1 MPQQDELV
9 FWMFLQRIVGIVP
22 MVMDLLKSVENLHHF
37 YRSLGG
43 WPISFAPYHL
53 CNVTA
58 NLDTLEFSQL
68 MVSAR
73 TCSFGDFLIVI
84 LYCKIRVAFCYS
96 KKLIILELKALKD
109 SLKSISFAPY
119 HLCNVTANLDTL
131 EFFQIMVSVRTCS
144 FGDFLIVILYCKI
157 RVAFCYSK
165 KWIFLELKALKD
177 SFKSS
182 IWEKYFQLVHVAFT
196 AFVIDI
202 ICFWTRQLLTHMCIL
217 TASPCQNS
225 SSALRMMSFS
235 FWMTRTTQNPL
246 CLHPGIC
253 LQVLSRLVEFLVNQ
267 ALQWEI
273 YVVLS
278 CLFWN

>member
-109 SLKSISFAPY
+109 S
-119 HLCNVTANLDTL
+119 
-131 EFFQIMVSVRTCS
+131 
-144 FGDFLIVILYCKI
+144 
-157 RVAFCYSK
+157 
-165 KWIFLELKALKD
+165 
-177 SFKSS
+177 FKSS

-253 LQVLSRLVEFLVNQ
+253 LQVLSRLVEFSVNQ
-267 ALQWEI
+267 ALQWGI
-273 YVVLS
+273 YLVLA
-278 CLFWN
+278 CLVWQ